1 MGQSLGCYLVGISSR
16 FLWLRWLCYYWA
28 ATWLAILSPNF
39 PIDCHLSNL
48 YQTFNVTVQ
57 TWAAVSLASSLVLK
71 LFFLLHSFT
80 IVQQFFAFQ
89 LLREICFF
97 CGASATVRHSCVA
110 CGGFLSSHFL
120 FSRLIG
126 LHIWMCC
133 DSVSFDFIKPATTV
147 ARFIQHSCLFIY
159 FKSVPYRK
167 VRNLKCKQS
176 SRSVGPCFE
185 HMRWYKLYL
194 NDNSSS
200 TYIKHIQL
208 TLGEELTSNLYNL
221 TSNSWH
227 YSCPR
232 SVYCR
237 SIVFLLV
244 M

>member
-1 MGQSLGCYLVGISSR
+1 MGCGFVGITFS
-16 FLWLRWLCYYWA
+16 FETFFFFFIVLQ
-28 ATWLAILSPNF
+28 
-39 PIDCHLSNL
+39 LSNN
-48 YQTFNVTVQ
+48 F
-57 TWAAVSLASSLVLK
+57 S
-71 LFFLLHSFT
+71 
-80 IVQQFFAFQ
+80 
-89 LLREICFF
+89 
-97 CGASATVRHSCVA
+97 
-110 CGGFLSSHFL
+110 LSSFYASFASFVGLQPQCTTFVWLVADFCRPIFL

-221 TSNSWH
+221 TSNSLH